1 MLKSEFGLIRKFA
14 GLTPCGGRVKEGIG
28 DDAAVIKSGKKG
40 FYELFT
46 CDALVEGVH
55 FTVKDKLFEV
65 GYKSV
70 AVSVSDIAAMGGLPA
85 EAVVAV
91 GVSGRI
97 SDRDA
102 TNIYKGMLK
111 AAEKF
116 GLNLA
121 GGDTVKSK
129 NLFISVAMTGL
140 VEKDRLVMRKGAKTG
155 DAIMVTGSLGG
166 SLENRKHLLFRPR
179 LFEARYLTEKFM
191 VHSMIDISDG
201 LAGDLRRL
209 CEMSGCGAVIYSDE
223 VPVSGTLKKYG
234 RDKAVRRAL
243 TDGEDFELLFTVP
256 DSSVESVKIGMGKK
270 FGLKVSRIGRI
281 TKDKGILVEKNRK
294 LTVLKID
301 GYKHF

>member
-1 MLKSEFGLIRKFA
+1 MAESEFGLIRKFA
-14 GLTPCGGRVKEGIG
+14 VLTPRAGRLKAGIG

-55 FTVKDKLFEV
+55 FTVKDRLFEV

-91 GVSGRI
+91 GIPGRI

-102 TNIYKGMLK
+102 INIYKGMLK

-129 NLFISVAMTGL
+129 ELFISVAMTGL
-140 VEKDRLVMRKGAKTG
+140 VEKNRLVLRKGAKTG
-155 DAIMVTGSLGG
+155 DAIMVTGRLGG

-179 LFEARYLTEKFM
+179 LFEARYLTKRF
-191 VHSMIDISDG
+191 VIHSMIDVSDG
-201 LAGDLRRL
+201 LAGDLRRI
-209 CEMSGCGAVIYSDE
+209 CEMSGCGAVIYPDK
-223 VPVSGTLKKYG
+223 VPVSGALKKYG
-234 RDKAVRRAL
+234 RQKSFQRAV

-256 DSSVESVKIGMGKK
+256 AGSAGSIENGMKK
-270 FGLKVSRIGRI
+270 FFNLKATEIGRI
-281 TKDKGILVEKNRK
+281 IKGSDVMVEKNQ
-294 LTVLKID
+294 KITALNMD